1 MANAPFLRQIE
12 LSGKSPELRA
22 INNEYYSELIADQN
36 EQLLHFKAAEMRLQA
51 EAAVR
56 MVRGLEEIADQQ
68 AVSNSLMEGMSGSLE
83 SIADSAQRIV
93 GQLDQIDDTIRS
105 GFSEVQG
112 TLQRGF
118 SEVQGILH
126 HGFSTVA
133 GFLAHGVT
141 MLQQQQETLAEIS
154 VTLSRPYDTKVQE
167 LLREGQKWLAMGAKC
182 SGLER
187 EENWKDALRLFGA
200 VLDNDIGRQNYVAW
214 FNIGYL
220 RWKLLGNP
228 AEAEKAFFN
237 AQRYSAPDLNLWHTK
252 SLRHM
257 AQMQYLLSK
266 LEDAY
271 ATAHRALAVQRDFET
286 LYDTARYASKTGR
299 SDEMLSLL
307 DECIE
312 LQPNTIVTMFSEED
326 FR

>member
-1 MANAPFLRQIE
+1 MANAPLLKQFE
-12 LSGKSPELRA
+12 LTGKRPELRA
-22 INNEYYSELIADQN
+22 INNEYFSELIANQN
-36 EQLLHFKAAEMRLQA
+36 KQLLQFKAAEMRLQA

-68 AVSNSLMEGMSGSLE
+68 AASNLLMDSMSDSLE
-83 SIADSAQRIV
+83 SIADSAHRIV
-93 GQLDQIDDTIRS
+93 GQLDQIDDTLQS
-105 GFSEVQG
+105 GFSEIQG
-112 TLQRGF
+112 TLQ
-118 SEVQGILH
+118 
-126 HGFSTVA
+126 HGFATVA
-133 GFLAHGVT
+133 GFLARAVT
-141 MLQQQQETLAEIS
+141 TLQQQQKTLSEIS
-154 VTLSRPYDTKVQE
+154 ATLSRPYDTKAQE
-167 LLREGQKWLAMGAKC
+167 LLREGQKWLVMGAKC
-182 SGLER
+182 SGVER
-187 EENWKDALRLFGA
+187 EEDWKDALRLFGA
-200 VLDNDIGRQNYVAW
+200 VLENDIGRQNYVAW

-220 RWKLLGNP
+220 RWKHLGDP

-257 AQMQYLLSK
+257 AQMQYLLGK

-271 ATAHRALAVQRDFET
+271 ATAHRALAVQREFET

-299 SDEMLSLL
+299 SGEMLALL

-326 FR
+326 FQG